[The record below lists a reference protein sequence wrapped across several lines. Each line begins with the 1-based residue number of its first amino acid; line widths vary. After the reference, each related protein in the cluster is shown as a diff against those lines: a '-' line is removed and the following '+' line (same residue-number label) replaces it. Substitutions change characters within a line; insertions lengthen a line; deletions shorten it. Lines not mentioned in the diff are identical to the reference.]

1 MERNLFQINLDNLQF
16 SDIEQFNGIKR
27 PENERPKEG
36 IRLDFKEEIP
46 EKIGDTV
53 TAFANT
59 YGGLIILGVK
69 SDKNKQNIPVE
80 IAGISGTKDI
90 KPTIVN
96 KILSTVYPRPSF
108 SIGVAIHDKKLDHV
122 VVVIRVDES
131 RIAPHMYI
139 AGQSNKISVRV
150 EDENRYA
157 SLQEIEIL
165 FEKRKRL
172 ASEDFL
178 TKTLSDLYIYW
189 KQNGQKSR
197 SGNHHKISLI
207 PFDDLGIRLDRNSE
221 QIFYDFIGI
230 KFRKD
235 KNINTENRHAEYYQI
250 EAPNMESDYHR
261 IWRLYTS
268 GAIEFISQVGKGQ
281 PRQENIGDMIVDVIS
296 IIEAYKTFLE
306 AKGFFGKTYL
316 KHEILIAEN
325 TTKLLPKMLSSTDDD
340 CDYDTMNGISL
351 KRDTVNKYV
360 GPNKHVISREL
371 DFSNIENPDEI
382 IAENFLEHLRML
394 FQGSID
400 FKKLLED
407 VKGLRKLINVSN
419 KNLTG

>member
-1 MERNLFQINLDNLQF
+1 MERDLFQINLDDLQF
-16 SDIEQFNGIKR
+16 SDIEQFTGIER

-36 IRLDFKEEIP
+36 VRLDFKKEIP
-46 EKIGDTV
+46 DKIGDTV

-69 SDKNKQNIPVE
+69 SDKSKQNIPVE
-80 IAGISGTKDI
+80 ITGIQGTKDI

-108 SIGVAIHDKKLDHV
+108 SVGVSIHDKKPDNV

-150 EDENRYA
+150 EDEDRYA
-157 SLQEIEIL
+157 SLQEIETL
-165 FEKRKRL
+165 FEKSKRL
-172 ASEDFL
+172 ASKDFL
-178 TKTLSDLYIYW
+178 TRNLSDLYVSW
-189 KQNGQKSR
+189 KQNGQESR

-207 PFDDLGIRLDRNSE
+207 PFDNFGIRLDRNSE
-221 QIFYDFIGI
+221 QIFYDLIGI

-235 KNINTENRHAEYYQI
+235 KRIDAENRHAEYYQV
-250 EAPNMESDYHR
+250 EARNMESDYHR

-268 GAIEFISQVGKGQ
+268 GALEFISQVGKGT
-281 PRQENIGDMIVDVIS
+281 PRQENIGDMIIDVIS
-296 IIEAYKTFLE
+296 IVEVYKTFLE

-316 KHEILIAEN
+316 KHEISIAEN
-325 TTKLLPKMLSSTDDD
+325 TTLLPKTPPSMDDN

-360 GPNKHVISREL
+360 GPNKHEISREL
-371 DFSNIENPDEI
+371 DFSTIEDPEEM

-400 FKKLLED
+400 FEKLLEN
-407 VKGLRKLINVSN
+407 VKGLRKII
-419 KNLTG
+419 KC

>member
-1 MERNLFQINLDNLQF
+1 MERDLFQINLDNIQF
-16 SDIEQFNGIKR
+16 SDIEQFTGIER

-36 IRLDFKEEIP
+36 VRLDFKKEISD
-46 EKIGDTV
+46 KIGDTV

-80 IAGISGTKDI
+80 ISGIQGTKDI

-108 SIGVAIHDKKLDHV
+108 SVGVAIHDEKPDHV
-122 VVVIRVDES
+122 VVVIRVYES

-157 SLQEIEIL
+157 SLQEIETL
-165 FEKRKRL
+165 FERRKRL
-172 ASEDFL
+172 ASKDFL
-178 TKTLSDLYIYW
+178 TQNLSDLYVSW
-189 KQNGQKSR
+189 KQNGQESR

-207 PFDDLGIRLDRNSE
+207 PFDNFGIRLDRNSE
-221 QIFYDFIGI
+221 REFSNFIRTS
-230 KFRKD
+230 FRKD
-235 KNINTENRHAEYYQI
+235 KSIDTDSHHAEYYQI
-250 EAPNMESDYHR
+250 EARNRERDYHR

-268 GAIEFISQVGKGQ
+268 GALEFVSQVGNGT
-281 PRQENIGDMIVDVIS
+281 PRQENLGDMIVDTIS
-296 IIEAYKTFLE
+296 IIEVYKTLLKE
-306 AKGFFGKTYL
+306 KGGFGKSYL
-316 KHEILIAEN
+316 QHEISIVEN
-325 TTKLLPKMLSSTDDD
+325 TTLLPKMPSSTDDD

-351 KRDTVNKYV
+351 KKDTVNKYV

-371 DFSNIENPDEI
+371 DFSTIDDPEEM
-382 IAENFLEHLRML
+382 IADFFLEHLRML

-400 FKKLLED
+400 YEKLLEN
-407 VKGLRKLINVSN
+407 VKGLRKLVLKPN
-419 KNLTG
+419 